1 MQNYTLKDFPTVMQI
16 HNDIVLL
23 HGSDTDFAFLKCNVN
38 INEPNLLFYKSQILK
53 KKYIKPAFL
62 AQCSEQEHTSTDSN
76 VGNFIMDDVKVHLV
90 CGTKEATDYTV
101 A

>member
-1 MQNYTLKDFPTVMQI
+1 M
-16 HNDIVLL
+16 
-23 HGSDTDFAFLKCNVN
+23 
-38 INEPNLLFYKSQILK
+38 SQICYFIRVKFL

-90 CGTKEATDYTV
+90 CSTKEATDYTV